1 MIIEKGLKMLKT
13 QNRERPSWQKT
24 SISLA
29 QVVGVGFVFFGV
41 ARLSYTLA
49 ALEGNIASVWFPSG
63 VGVAA
68 LLLFGYQVIWG
79 ILLGSFANAV
89 IVSSVSIDLST
100 IGLVLADLVELLS
113 TAYFVRRFIGGR
125 YWFDRS
131 HNVFRFILFAIGP
144 GTMLGPIIGAT
155 TLCLA
160 SKVPWSDYGITWL
173 TWWIAD
179 SIGILVFAPAVLVFS
194 KRIRQIERLLQ
205 TQGLEAAILL
215 TLVIIGSQIIFDR
228 GYPMEYMLL
237 PLLVW
242 AAFRFGQPGA
252 TLLIVIISVLSVFA
266 TAQQR
271 GPFARTSVNESLL
284 LLQSFVGVIAVTILT
299 LATVITENQRS
310 AVKLKQTNEEL
321 ELRVEEVEERTIEL
335 EAAKERA
342 ELANQAKSE
351 FLANMSHELR
361 TPLNGVLG
369 HVRVLHRD
377 YPDET
382 SVVKRELRDRQ
393 ILSLRIIEQS
403 GTYLLTLINDI
414 LDFAKVEAR
423 KMELYSSEF
432 DFREFLEEVYG
443 IMHMR
448 ADEKGLKLH
457 FNFASGLPTHLI
469 ADEKRLR
476 QVLLNLLGNAI
487 KFTDH
492 GRVTLQVSVLGH
504 PTVASDRNLLDYR
517 LQFEVIDTGIGIRPK
532 DLETIF
538 QPFEQVGD
546 LASRSTGTG
555 LGLSISQEIVELMGG
570 RIQVRSQFGSG
581 SVFGFAI
588 VVSGDVKTET
598 ASKRNSLEAVMQVTG
613 YKGDRRMVL
622 VVDDN
627 EANRLALL
635 NLLQPIGFEV
645 VLASDGGQALG
656 LVAENTPDLIVTD
669 FFMPVKSAVTLIP
682 ALREISEL
690 RNTPIVMASANH
702 HEEIKQSSLNMGCAA
717 FLPKPIDW
725 EDLLAVLQ
733 KQLNLEWIYKD
744 VVTKS

>member
-13 QNRERPSWQKT
+13 QNREHPSWQKT

-49 ALEGNIASVWFPSG
+49 TLEGNIASVWFPSG

-68 LLLFGYQVIWG
+68 LLLLGYQVIFG
-79 ILLGSFANAV
+79 ILLGSFANAI
-89 IVSSVSIDLST
+89 IVSSASIDLST
-100 IGLVLADLVELLS
+100 VGLVLADLAELLT
-113 TAYFVRRFIGGR
+113 TAYLLRYFIGEQ

-131 HNVFRFILFAIGP
+131 RNLFRFILFAIGP
-144 GTMLGPIIGAT
+144 GTMLGPVIGVT

-160 SKVPWSDYGITWL
+160 SKVPWTDYGITWL

-179 SIGILVFAPAVLVFS
+179 SIGILVVAPVVLVFS

-215 TLVIIGSQIIFDR
+215 ALVIIGSQIIFDR

-299 LATVITENQRS
+299 LAAVITENQRS

-342 ELANQAKSE
+342 ELANQAKGE

-432 DFREFLEEVYG
+432 DFREFLEEIYG

-457 FNFASGLPTHLI
+457 FNLASGLPTHLI

-476 QVLLNLLGNAI
+476 QVLLNLLGNAV

-504 PTVASDRNLLDYR
+504 PTVASGRNLLDYR

-546 LASRSTGTG
+546 IASRSTGTG
-555 LGLSISQEIVELMGG
+555 LGLSISREIVELMGG
-570 RIQVRSQFGSG
+570 WIKARSQFGSG

-613 YKGDRRMVL
+613 YKGDKRMVL

-645 VLASDGGQALG
+645 VLANDGGQALG
-656 LVAENTPDLIVTD
+656 LAAENTPDLIVTD

-682 ALREISEL
+682 ALREIPEL
-690 RNTPIVMASANH
+690 RDTPIVMASANH
-702 HEEIKQSSLNMGCAA
+702 HEEIKQSSLNLGCAA

-725 EDLLAVLQ
+725 EDLLGVLK

-744 VVTKS
+744 AVTKG